1 MSSDLARP
9 IRRNVLGRRAV
20 ARPALTA
27 ALAIGILLVAGCSS
41 GSAGRPAPSSGLSL
55 TASAKA
61 KTMLA
66 DAKVAAGRATSVQVT
81 GPLTLGPSTAT
92 VDLTLAG
99 TGVGGTV
106 RIGGG
111 QAEVRAVGGQLYVR
125 GDAAFWDA
133 LVKGTGKQF
142 AAQWVRASGTTAAEF
157 GALLRFVPVEAW
169 LDGVAPSAADR
180 AEVPGQVVNGV
191 STVGLQGLAS
201 AADVTVYVSTGKP
214 AYPMLVRTAGGGAVT
229 LSRWGAP
236 VKALVAPTGSMV
248 DATRVSLRG

>member
-1 MSSDLARP
+1 MSSDLVRP
-9 IRRNVLGRRAV
+9 IRRNVRGCRAV
-20 ARPALTA
+20 GRPALVA
-27 ALAIGILLVAGCSS
+27 ALAIGILVATGCSS
-41 GSAGRPAPSSGLSL
+41 GSAGPQAPSSGPSL
-55 TASAKA
+55 TASTKA
-61 KTMLA
+61 KSLLA
-66 DAKVAAGRATSVQVT
+66 DAKIAAARATSVEVT

-99 TGVGGTV
+99 TGVAGTV

-111 QAEVRAVGGQLYVR
+111 QAEVRAVAGQLYVR
-125 GDAAFWDA
+125 GDAAFWNA
-133 LVKGTGKQF
+133 LVKGTGKEF
-142 AAQWVRASGTTAAEF
+142 AAQWVRVSAATAAEF

-169 LDGVAPSAADR
+169 LDALAPSAADR

-214 AYPMLVRTAGGGAVT
+214 AYPLLIRTGGGGAVT
-229 LSRWGAP
+229 LSRWGAT
-236 VKALVAPTGSMV
+236 VKAPVAPTGSMV